1 MLASAAMGNPRPWTV
16 LDTEL
21 VQDGTI
27 IRLHRDRVRAPRS
40 GAVHPY
46 WRIEADEW
54 VNVVPVTDDGQVV
67 MVRQWRHGTRE
78 ITLEIPGGIVDPGE
92 TPAQAAARETL
103 EESGYGGGELVAL
116 GALDAESR
124 AVRESRPHLLDPR
137 RASRRGDPEPR
148 RRGDRRGTGPA
159 RRPRPA
165 RAQRRDPA
173 RARGRGAP
181 SLPPGREATRD
192 VARREGSR

>member
-1 MLASAAMGNPRPWTV
+1 MPRLGWATRLLAFAAMGNPRAWTV

-27 IRLHRDRVRAPRS
+27 IQLYRDRVRAPRS

-54 VNVVPVTDDGQVV
+54 VNVVPVTDDGHVV

-92 TPAQAAARETL
+92 TPADAAARETL

-116 GALDAESR
+116 GALAPNPALFTNRVHTFWIRGVRRVAEIQNHGEEETTVELVPLADLGRRVRSGEIQHALVVAALHLFHLAQADA
-124 AVRESRPHLLDPR
+124 
-137 RASRRGDPEPR
+137 
-148 RRGDRRGTGPA
+148 
-159 RRPRPA
+159 
-165 RAQRRDPA
+165 
-173 RARGRGAP
+173 
-181 SLPPGREATRD
+181 
-192 VARREGSR
+192 

>member
-1 MLASAAMGNPRPWTV
+1 MGRVDPWTV

-21 VQDGTI
+21 VQDGNI

-54 VNVVPVTDDGQVV
+54 VNVVPVTGDGHVV

-103 EESGYGGGELVAL
+103 EESGYGGGELTLLGSLAPNPALFTNRVHTFWIRGVRRIAEIQNHGEEETAVELVPVADL
-116 GALDAESR
+116 
-124 AVRESRPHLLDPR
+124 
-137 RASRRGDPEPR
+137 
-148 RRGDRRGTGPA
+148 DRRVRDGEIQHA
-159 RRPRPA
+159 LVVA
-165 RAQRRDPA
+165 ALHLFHLAQ
-173 RARGRGAP
+173 GGA
-181 SLPPGREATRD
+181 
-192 VARREGSR
+192 